1 MLNIPYTCTWYQ
13 NNHEVILHV
22 FFNIFYFI
30 SNMSQNYPKVGRWG
44 EDRRISIPLI
54 TSLKLIV
61 QVHVVQTLD
70 IKQTKVQSLCVI
82 MYLRVVYSFPNNTP
96 FRTCSQVVLKLRA
109 YFDTGSLLLSI
120 LYQFARN
127 KQFVSNST
135 PNI

>member
-1 MLNIPYTCTWYQ
+1 MIGWLIIDLDTLASIFSKKNMLNIPYTCTWYQ

-70 IKQTKVQSLCVI
+70 IKQTKV
-82 MYLRVVYSFPNNTP
+82 
-96 FRTCSQVVLKLRA
+96 
-109 YFDTGSLLLSI
+109 
-120 LYQFARN
+120 
-127 KQFVSNST
+127 
-135 PNI
+135 